1 MLRCGINIVAEQSAC
16 QNSLTGALSEV
27 SVCITYHSHPIGG
40 KIGNKPDGQF
50 DTLRN
55 TYAALF
61 FLFFEAHDC
70 VCA

>member
-1 MLRCGINIVAEQSAC
+1 MLRRGINIVAEQSAC
-16 QNSLTGALSEV
+16 QNSFACALSEV
-27 SVCITYHSHPIGG
+27 SVCISYHSHPIEG

-61 FLFFEAHDC
+61 FLFFEARDC
-70 VCA
+70 V